1 MKKKTK
7 NVLKSK
13 KKMEGK
19 DKLHVMRVLMKERGY
34 DAYIIPHG
42 DQHDNEYIA
51 ESDERIKFISNFSG
65 SNGIGLVTQDIAL
78 MWTDGRYFIQIE
90 KELYPGWQ
98 MKKLGEGEESLTQ
111 YISKN
116 LPKNYT
122 IAMDYSLFTQDR
134 AETIKAKLIGYTFV
148 DDKNNLIDDIWGT
161 LKPKYGNSKV
171 LILEEKFTGKS
182 VLSKYKVLDMML
194 STMINPKG
202 NTKEEEEEEG
212 EKEPENYR
220 LLISCLDD
228 IAWFLNLRGNDIPYN
243 PLFFSYA
250 LFCRKNGELFTQL
263 FVNKEKFDTP
273 EIKKYCEDNKIILFD
288 YDEII
293 QELEKSDENLIT
305 FYEGGNTNHRMY
317 ETIYNLKQGT
327 KKRLPFDLI
336 EELKGIKN
344 KVEIEGYRLANIKD
358 SVALIKFFSWMEEEL
373 VTKNRTDLNEY
384 QIGLKNKQVR
394 EDQENYMGESF
405 APICGCGANAA
416 IIHYEQNENLHSD
429 MNKNLI
435 ILCDTGAQYKE
446 GTTDIT
452 RTVHYGNPT
461 KKEKEMYT
469 RVLLG
474 NLSLERLIFKNGKKL
489 KDLDAVP
496 RSYLYMVAE
505 DYQHGTSHGVGHFL
519 NVHEGPYGLP
529 LSPGNIITNEPGY
542 YEKDNFGIRIENEVL
557 VVVKDKEKN
566 LLGFENLTF
575 IPYERNL
582 IDMDLISNDFK
593 KYIDNFHKQC
603 WDKLSPLLKD
613 DQKALDY
620 LKRKT
625 APL

>member
-1 MKKKTK
+1 
-7 NVLKSK
+7 
-13 KKMEGK
+13 MEGK

-134 AETIKAKLIGYTFV
+134 AEAIKAKLIGYTFV

-194 STMINPKG
+194 STMIIPKG

-305 FYEGGNTNHRMY
+305 FYEGGNTNHRMH

-613 DQKALDY
+613 HQKALDY

>member
-1 MKKKTK
+1 
-7 NVLKSK
+7 
-13 KKMEGK
+13 MEGK

-194 STMINPKG
+194 STMIIPKG

-305 FYEGGNTNHRMY
+305 FYEGGNTNHRMH

-474 NLSLERLIFKNGKKL
+474 NLSLERLIFKKGKKL

-519 NVHEGPYGLP
+519 NVHEGPYGVP

-593 KYIDNFHKQC
+593 KYIDNFHNQC

>member
-1 MKKKTK
+1 
-7 NVLKSK
+7 
-13 KKMEGK
+13 MEGK

-194 STMINPKG
+194 STMIIPKG

-273 EIKKYCEDNKIILFD
+273 EIQKYCEDNKIILFN

>member
-1 MKKKTK
+1 
-7 NVLKSK
+7 
-13 KKMEGK
+13 MEGK

-134 AETIKAKLIGYTFV
+134 AETIKAKLIGY
-148 DDKNNLIDDIWGT
+148 IWGT

-194 STMINPKG
+194 STMIIPKG
-202 NTKEEEEEEG
+202 NIKEEEEEEG

-305 FYEGGNTNHRMY
+305 FYEGGNTNHRMH

-474 NLSLERLIFKNGKKL
+474 NLSLERLIFKKGKKL

>member
-1 MKKKTK
+1 
-7 NVLKSK
+7 
-13 KKMEGK
+13 MEGK

-305 FYEGGNTNHRMY
+305 FYEGGNTNHRMH

-519 NVHEGPYGLP
+519 NVHEGPYGVP

-603 WDKLSPLLKD
+603 LDKLSPLLKD

>member
-1 MKKKTK
+1 
-7 NVLKSK
+7 
-13 KKMEGK
+13 MEGK

-194 STMINPKG
+194 STMIIPKG
-202 NTKEEEEEEG
+202 NIKEEEEEEG

-273 EIKKYCEDNKIILFD
+273 EIKKYCEDNKIILFN

>member
-1 MKKKTK
+1 
-7 NVLKSK
+7 
-13 KKMEGK
+13 MEGK

-194 STMINPKG
+194 STMIIPKE
-202 NTKEEEEEEG
+202 NIKEEEEEEG

-489 KDLDAVP
+489 RDLDAVP

>member
-1 MKKKTK
+1 
-7 NVLKSK
+7 
-13 KKMEGK
+13 MEGK

-202 NTKEEEEEEG
+202 NIKEEEEEEG

-305 FYEGGNTNHRMY
+305 FYEGGNTNHRMH

-336 EELKGIKN
+336 EGLKGIKN

-474 NLSLERLIFKNGKKL
+474 NLSLERLIFKKGKKL

>member
-1 MKKKTK
+1 
-7 NVLKSK
+7 
-13 KKMEGK
+13 MEGK

-194 STMINPKG
+194 STMIIPKG

-474 NLSLERLIFKNGKKL
+474 NLSLERLIFKKGKKL

-519 NVHEGPYGLP
+519 NVHEGPYGVP

-582 IDMDLISNDFK
+582 IDMDLINNDFK
-593 KYIDNFHKQC
+593 KYIDDFHKQC

-613 DQKALDY
+613 DKKALDY